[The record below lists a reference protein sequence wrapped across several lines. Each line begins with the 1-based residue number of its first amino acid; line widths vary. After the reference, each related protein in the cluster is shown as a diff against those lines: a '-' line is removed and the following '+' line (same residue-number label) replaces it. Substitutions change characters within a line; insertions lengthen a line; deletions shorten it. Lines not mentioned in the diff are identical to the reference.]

1 MLRPLM
7 AARSRSAF
15 RSAAAISCAFALT
28 AFEPKASAQEC
39 SNPRTSTCINADT
52 FWPHAGPQRFAA
64 VGSTET
70 VAPRQVAFGVV
81 ATYLSRPILLNA
93 PPPGPGGTD
102 QYAIDNQVNAN
113 FLFAYGV
120 TEHLQLDLAAPITL
134 VQDGAGTSPLTGGRA
149 LRNTAVRDMR
159 FGLAYAIVPRER
171 IALEDQSFSLLA
183 RMTFS
188 APIGDNQDFA
198 GERTVVYA
206 PSLAADYRIWRLF
219 FGTDVGMRI
228 RPTTEFS
235 TARVGTQLTTAV
247 GAGFEILPQEK
258 LSVLAEGRIYP
269 DLAKHPAGKSAA
281 PSEWLLGLRSAPFFA
296 GDLSFYAGGGGPIPI
311 SDDPI
316 TQPRFRFVLGITYA
330 PTNRDRDKDGIPDR
344 SDPCPSTPGVKG
356 YEKPGCAPLPG
367 ESTSEG
373 RRTGVG
379 P

>member
-1 MLRPLM
+1 M
-7 AARSRSAF
+7 ARFMRG
-15 RSAAAISCAFALT
+15 AAAIVGALALYASAGEKTAFA
-28 AFEPKASAQEC
+28 QQC

-52 FWPHAGPQRFAA
+52 FWPNAGPQRFAA
-64 VGSTET
+64 VGGTET
-70 VAPRQVAFGVV
+70 VQPRQVSFGVV

-93 PPPGPGGTD
+93 PPPGPGGTN

-113 FLFAYGV
+113 FLFAYGL
-120 TEHLQLDLAAPITL
+120 TDKLQLDLAAPITL

-159 FGLAYAIVPRER
+159 FGFAYAIIPRQR

-198 GERTVVYA
+198 GERTMVYA
-206 PSLAADYRIWRLF
+206 PSLSADYRIWRLF
-219 FGTDVGMRI
+219 FGTDVGIRV

-235 TARVGTQLTTAV
+235 GAKVGTQLTTAV
-247 GAGFEILPQEK
+247 GAGFEILPKEM
-258 LSVLAEGRIYP
+258 LSVMLEGRIYP
-269 DLAKHPAGKSAA
+269 DFAKQASGKSTA

-296 GDLSFYAGGGGPIPI
+296 GDLSFYAGGGGPIPV

-316 TQPRFRFVLGITYA
+316 TQPRFRFALGITYA
-330 PTNRDRDKDGIPDR
+330 PTGRDSDKDGIPDR
-344 SDPCPSTPGVKG
+344 SDPCPSEPGLKG

-367 ESTSEG
+367 ESTK
-373 RRTGVG
+373 GVG
-379 P
+379 Q